1 MSGRRDGAGVRA
13 TGAGRSTPV
22 AGTTRITRL
31 GVLSYSLGSFGTG
44 VFSTVPA
51 VLLLYYCTNIMHLPA
66 LWAAAIVFVP
76 KAWAILWDPLVG
88 AWSDGAS
95 GPFGRRR
102 PFLAIGAV
110 GVAAAFF
117 ALFSPPHWPTLPAIA
132 AWLGAA
138 YFALATLYSVFAV
151 PYIAIPPEIGFD
163 AAGRARLVR
172 WRMFVAMIGVLAGA
186 GLAPVLVSIGGGG
199 RAGYTVMA
207 AVLAA
212 ACCVCMAAPL
222 WMLRHFD
229 RPRPA
234 QPREAALGL
243 GRQLRS
249 AFRCRRFVWLGS
261 SYLAMLA
268 AVGAVTAA
276 APYLIAEVL
285 GRAERDVGTALGAM
299 LIVTTLTIPA
309 WSALG
314 RRFGDR
320 AVLAAALVAYA
331 ILSIA
336 LGLVARATPSWIPA
350 LAIFAALGA
359 PFAAAQVLP
368 FTLLAHLIH
377 DEVTSRGGAEGVF
390 TGVWTAA
397 EKVGLAL
404 GPSLVGV
411 ALAVRGEARV
421 AIAPFIA
428 IVPALLALAALAPLY
443 LARPASN
450 RALLH
455 ASPHQ

>member
-1 MSGRRDGAGVRA
+1 M
-13 TGAGRSTPV
+13 
-22 AGTTRITRL
+22 TRITRL
-31 GVLSYSLGSFGTG
+31 NVVSYSLGSFGTG
-44 VFSTVPA
+44 VFSTAPA
-51 VLLLYYCTNIMHLPA
+51 VLLLYYCTNIVHLPA

-76 KAWAILWDPLVG
+76 KVWAILWDPLVG
-88 AWSDGAS
+88 AWSDRAS

-102 PFLAIGAV
+102 PFLAVGAA

-117 ALFSPPHWPTLPAIA
+117 ALFSPPHFSTLPAIA
-132 AWLGAA
+132 VWIGAA

-212 ACCVCMAAPL
+212 ACCFCMAAPL
-222 WMLRHFD
+222 WMLRNFD

-234 QPREAALGL
+234 PPRVGAPAL
-243 GRQLRS
+243 GRQLRL
-249 AFRCRRFVWLGS
+249 AFRCRRFLWLGS

-276 APYLIAEVL
+276 APYLIVQVL

-299 LIVTTLTIPA
+299 LIVTILTIPA

-320 AVLAAALVAYA
+320 AMLAAALVLYA
-331 ILSIA
+331 MLSVA
-336 LGLVARATPSWIPA
+336 LGLYARANPSWIA
-350 LAIFAALGA
+350 SLAIFAALGA

-377 DEVTSRGGAEGVF
+377 DEVANQGGAEGVF

-404 GPSLVGV
+404 GPALVGI
-411 ALAVRGEARV
+411 ALAIGGEASV

-428 IVPALLALAALAPLY
+428 IVPALLALAALGPLY
-443 LARPASN
+443 LGRSASN
-450 RALLH
+450 NAAH
-455 ASPHQ
+455 ATHAHQ